1 VDEQVQLSRRER
13 QIMDIVYAGGKV
25 SATNVLNELPDPPG
39 RASVRTML
47 RILEE
52 KGHLRHHKKGREFVY
67 QPTRARRRVG
77 QTALQRVLSTFFDGS
92 LEEAVAAHLSDSRAR
107 VSQEELDRLAE
118 MIRNSGKK
126 E

>member
-1 VDEQVQLSRRER
+1 
-13 QIMDIVYAGGKV
+13 MDIVYAGGKV